1 MTSEDFIVPY
11 VFVLKR
17 YKVLP
22 TSLFVLSGTTVGVGG
37 AKKTRVRAFVCASR
51 LLTIL

>member
-37 AKKTRVRAFVCASR
+37 AKKQESGRSCVLVGC
-51 LLTIL
+51 